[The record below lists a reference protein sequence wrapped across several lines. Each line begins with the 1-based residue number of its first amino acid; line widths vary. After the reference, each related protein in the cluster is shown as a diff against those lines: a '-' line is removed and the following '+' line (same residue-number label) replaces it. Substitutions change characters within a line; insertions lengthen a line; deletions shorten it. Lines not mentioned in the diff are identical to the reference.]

1 LTKLSNRRPGSRDP
15 SGRLRDAAIFFDF
28 SELHHIAVRSIP
40 DSGWVMNK
48 YLKVTI
54 AVTALVMAASSRAAE
69 TKAAETKGAGS
80 TFVSP
85 VMAKWSAAY
94 KARTGNSV
102 DYQSVGS
109 GIGTNLIKKAAV
121 DFGASDM
128 PLKPAELE
136 QLGIVQFPL
145 VIGGVVPVVH
155 VDGIKPGEIRFT
167 GPLLA
172 DIFLGKIR
180 KWNDPQVQKINPDLK
195 LPNMPITVVHRLDGS
210 GTTFNW
216 SNYLS
221 KVSPDWKAN
230 VGEGTSVDW
239 PLGLGGKGNN
249 GVASLVALI
258 PGSIGY
264 LEYAYALQKLDK
276 IAYGA
281 VQNSAGNFISPGADT
296 FQAAAAS
303 ADWRGAKDFFLVMTD
318 APGANAYPIT
328 ATTFVL
334 MHKRSASP
342 ESTAIAMDFLRWSL
356 ESGQALA
363 ESLDYVPLPSELVQQ
378 IEAYWQTSFAGVKGS
393 EAASAH

>member
-1 LTKLSNRRPGSRDP
+1 M
-15 SGRLRDAAIFFDF
+15 I
-28 SELHHIAVRSIP
+28 
-40 DSGWVMNK
+40 K
-48 YLKVTI
+48 YLQVVI
-54 AVTALVMAASSRAAE
+54 AITALVLATPSR
-69 TKAAETKGAGS
+69 AAETKGAGS
-80 TFVSP
+80 TFASP

-102 DYQSVGS
+102 SYQPVGS
-109 GIGTNLIKKAAV
+109 SIGTGLIKRAAV

-136 QLGIVQFPL
+136 RLGIAQFPL

-155 VDGIKPGEIRFT
+155 IEGVKPGEIRFT
-167 GPLLA
+167 GALLA

-180 KWNDPQVQKINPDLK
+180 NWNHPAIQKINPGLK
-195 LPNMPITVVHRLDGS
+195 LPNMAISVVHRLDGS

-221 KVSPDWKAN
+221 KVSAEWKSN

-239 PLGLGGKGNN
+239 PLGLGGKGND

-264 LEYAYALQKLDK
+264 LEYAYALQKIDK
-276 IAYGA
+276 ISFGL
-281 VQNSAGNFISPGADT
+281 VQNSAGNFVNPCAET
-296 FQAAAAS
+296 FQAAASS
-303 ADWRGAKDFFLVMTD
+303 ADWKNTRDFFLVMTD
-318 APGANAYPIT
+318 APGDNAYPIT

-334 MHKRSASP
+334 MYKQPKSP
-342 ESTAIAMDFLRWSL
+342 EGTAIAMDFLRWSL

-363 ESLDYVPLPSELVQQ
+363 ESLDYVPLPSALVQQ
-378 IEAYWQTSFAGVKGS
+378 IEAYWKANLAGF
-393 EAASAH
+393 